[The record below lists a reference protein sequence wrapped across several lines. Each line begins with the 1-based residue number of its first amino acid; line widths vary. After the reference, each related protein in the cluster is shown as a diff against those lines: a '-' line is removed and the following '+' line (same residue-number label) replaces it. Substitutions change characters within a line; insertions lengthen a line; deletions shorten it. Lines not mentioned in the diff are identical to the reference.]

1 MKETTQKET
10 AKKETV
16 KKAPKTA
23 SKLTL
28 KEAFSKAEEHLA
40 KADPVM
46 KELIRKHGECRLKPQ
61 ADAFFVLC
69 DSIISQQIS
78 VKAAAAIMKRFV
90 ALFPKEKPEPA
101 LLLVLPDEIVRAVGC
116 SSSKVKYLKDLAEK
130 FHDKTLKPK
139 KLVALE
145 DEELIKTLTQVK
157 GIGRWTAEMFL
168 IFSLNRL
175 DVMATDDYGLRK
187 AMMLLYNMPE
197 MPKRAIMLELA
208 EAWKPYRS
216 VASWYLWRSLD
227 NEPSI
232 G

>member
-1 MKETTQKET
+1 MNDTSKTTT
-10 AKKETV
+10 T
-16 KKAPKTA
+16 KKAPKA
-23 SKLTL
+23 SPKLTL
-28 KEAFSKAEEHLA
+28 RETLTKAEKHLA
-40 KADPVM
+40 KSDSVM
-46 KELIRKHGECRLKPQ
+46 KTLIKKHGECRLQPQ
-61 ADAFFVLC
+61 SDAFFVLC

-90 ALFPKEKPEPA
+90 ALFPKEQPDPA
-101 LLLVLPDEIVRAVGC
+101 LLLGLPDEVVRAVGC
-116 SSSKVKYLKDLAEK
+116 SNSKVKYLKDLAGK
-130 FHDKTLKPK
+130 FHDGTLKPK
-139 KLVALE
+139 KFAVLE

-168 IFSLNRL
+168 IFSLNRM

-197 MPKRAIMLELA
+197 MPKRAPMLELA

-227 NEPSI
+227 NEPKI
-232 G
+232 